1 MIKRLNERNT
11 SIKEKLKDGIGSI
24 NFSTIADSSELYNKI
39 KMYSTL
45 TIKQGN
51 SIGYH
56 THTGEKEIMLINK
69 GIGLYKDDGNEYEV
83 HPGDVTICDEG
94 HYHGIINN
102 NKENLEIIALIIE
115 NTLK

>member
-24 NFSTIADSSELYNKI
+24 NFTTIADSSELYNKI

-56 THTGEKEIMLINK
+56 THTGEKEIMLISS
-69 GIGLYKDDGNEYEV
+69 GVGLYKDDGKEYEV

-94 HYHGIINN
+94 HYHGITNN
-102 NKENLEIIALIIE
+102 NKEDLILIALIIE
-115 NTLK
+115 KDA